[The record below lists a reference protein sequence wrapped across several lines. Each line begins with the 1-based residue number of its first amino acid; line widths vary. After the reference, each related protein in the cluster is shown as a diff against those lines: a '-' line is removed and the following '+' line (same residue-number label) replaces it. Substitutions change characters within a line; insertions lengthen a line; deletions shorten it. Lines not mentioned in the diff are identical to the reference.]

1 VSSEIYPGIQRIE
14 VPLPKS
20 PLKAVNCY
28 VIKAGD
34 RALVVDTGMDRRE
47 CQDALFRGL
56 KELDA
61 DISKT
66 DFFITHLHSD
76 HIGLVSRIADPSAKV
91 YFNEFETGMMVRAA
105 KEGGFGPNMGNF
117 ARRAGFTESEANES
131 ISRHPGVKYQA
142 HFPIE
147 YTVMHDGDT
156 IEFGDF
162 RFECVHTPGHSP
174 GHLCL
179 FDRERKLMLCGDHV
193 LAEISPNIGAW
204 AEDDDPLRE
213 YLQSL
218 DKADALDVELALPGH
233 RRPLPD
239 FHERI
244 AELKAHHAE
253 RLDEVQTLLDGQPAS
268 AYNIASRMTWDLK
281 YDRWEDV
288 NVMQKW
294 FATGEA
300 IAHLR
305 YLEADDTVRSAAD
318 GDVTLYWRS

>member
-1 VSSEIYPGIQRIE
+1 LSSEIFPGIYRIE

-28 VIKAGD
+28 VMKAGE
-34 RALVVDTGMDRRE
+34 RALVVDTGMDRTE
-47 CQDALFRGL
+47 CRDALQGGL
-56 KELDA
+56 KELGVDV
-61 DISKT
+61 SKT

-76 HIGLVSRIADPSAKV
+76 HIGLVSRIAHPSATV
-91 YFNEFETGMMVRAA
+91 YFNEVETEMMVRAA

-117 ARRAGFTESEANES
+117 AKRAGFTEDEASES

-147 YTVMHDGDT
+147 YTVMHDGDA
-156 IEFGDF
+156 IDFGEF

-179 FDRERKLMLCGDHV
+179 FDREKKLLLCGDHV

-204 AEDDDPLRE
+204 AENDDPLRE

-218 DKADALDVELALPGH
+218 DKADALDVEVALPGH
-233 RRPLPD
+233 RRVLND

-244 AELKAHHAE
+244 AELKSHHAE
-253 RLDEVQTLLDGQPAS
+253 RLDEVHSLLNSEPAS
-268 AYNIASRMTWDLK
+268 AYDIASRMTWDLK
-281 YDRWEDV
+281 YDRWEEV

-305 YLEADDTVRSAAD
+305 YLEADGSVRSGAE
-318 GDVTLYWRS
+318 GDVTMYWSA

>member
-1 VSSEIYPGIQRIE
+1 MSSEIFPGIHRIE

-28 VIKAGD
+28 VLKAGE
-34 RALVVDTGMDRRE
+34 RALVVDTGMDRPE
-47 CQDALFRGL
+47 CKEALLHGL
-56 KELDA
+56 KDLDV
-61 DISKT
+61 DIART

-76 HIGLVSRIADPSAKV
+76 HIGLVSRIAHPSATV
-91 YFNEFETGMMVRAA
+91 YFNEVETEMMLRAA
-105 KEGGFGPNMGNF
+105 REGGFGPGMGNF
-117 ARRAGFTESEANES
+117 ARRAGFSEVEANES
-131 ISRHPGVKYQA
+131 VSRHPGVKYQA
-142 HFPIE
+142 HLPVE
-147 YTVMHDGDT
+147 YTVMRDGEM

-162 RFECVHTPGHSP
+162 RFECVHTPGHSQ

-179 FDRERKLMLCGDHV
+179 YEREKRLILCGDHV
-193 LAEISPNIGAW
+193 LAEISPNIAAW
-204 AEDDDPLRE
+204 ADTDDPLRE

-218 DKADALDVELALPGH
+218 DKAGALDVDVALPGH
-233 RRPLPD
+233 RRVLRD

-268 AYNIASRMTWDLK
+268 AYDIASRMTWDLK

-305 YLEADDTVRSAAD
+305 YLEADNSVRSATD
-318 GDVTLYWRS
+318 GDVTMYWRR